1 MKKETNKIAFHDA
14 RYEDYSGKKRF
25 EVTHPS
31 HKRRLIVAA
40 PDDASAIVAAADK
53 WGERWTAYSFYA
65 YCLVNEVRPTQKAAG
80 R

>member
-40 PDDASAIVAAADK
+40 PDAASAIVAAADK

-65 YCLVNEVRPTQKAAG
+65 YCLVNEARPTQKAAG

>member
-1 MKKETNKIAFHDA
+1 MKKETNKIAFFDA
-14 RYEDYSGKKRF
+14 RYENYSGKKRF

-31 HKRRLIVAA
+31 HKRRLFVAA
-40 PDDASAIVAAADK
+40 PDAASAIVAAADK

-65 YCLVNEVRPTQKAAG
+65 YCLVNEVRLTQKAVG

>member
-1 MKKETNKIAFHDA
+1 MKKETNKIAFFDA

-31 HKRRLIVAA
+31 HKRRLFVAA
-40 PDDASAIVAAADK
+40 PDAASAIVAAALY
-53 WGERWTAYSFYA
+53 WGERWTSYDFYA
-65 YCLVNEVRPTQKAAG
+65 YCRVHEVRPSKKAVG

>member
-1 MKKETNKIAFHDA
+1 MKKEINKIAFHDA
-14 RYEDYSGKKRF
+14 RYEDYFGKKRF

-31 HKRRLIVAA
+31 HKRRLFVAA
-40 PDDASAIVAAADK
+40 PDAASAIVAAADK

>member
-1 MKKETNKIAFHDA
+1 MKKGANKIAFFDA
-14 RYEDYSGKKRF
+14 KYENYSGKKRF

-31 HKRRLIVAA
+31 HKRRLFVAA
-40 PDDASAIVAAADK
+40 PDAASAIVAADK

-65 YCLVNEVRPTQKAAG
+65 YCLVNEVRPTQKAVG

>member
-31 HKRRLIVAA
+31 HKRRFFVAA
-40 PDDASAIVAAADK
+40 PDAASAIVAAADK

-65 YCLVNEVRPTQKAAG
+65 YCLVSEVRPTQKAAVK
-80 R
+80 